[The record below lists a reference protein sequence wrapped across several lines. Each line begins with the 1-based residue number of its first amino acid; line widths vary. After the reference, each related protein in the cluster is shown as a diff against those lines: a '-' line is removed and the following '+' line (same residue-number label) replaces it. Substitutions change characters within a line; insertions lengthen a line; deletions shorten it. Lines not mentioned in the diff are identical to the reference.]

1 MQITMTETSLD
12 NDSVL
17 DRAFILEEHQLSCIR
32 PVYLIAKGLI
42 EYVDRVH
49 AGTLYGYPLELRIG
63 FEELYLVCA
72 NAKKKGPSDMLDL
85 VLNWCS
91 RPLIQWPVLSSFDQ
105 LFSDHAL
112 LSLDREELTP
122 TETCI
127 FWAEQEDPLQYM
139 LIP

>member
-1 MQITMTETSLD
+1 MQITMAETSLD

-17 DRAFILEEHQLSCIR
+17 NRTSVLEERQLSCIR

-49 AGTLYGYPLELRIG
+49 AGTLYGFPLELLIG
-63 FEELYLVCA
+63 FEELSLACA
-72 NAKKKGPSDMLDL
+72 NAKKQGPSDMLDL

-91 RPLIQWPVLSSFDQ
+91 RPLVQWPVLSSFDQ
-105 LFSDHAL
+105 LFTDHAL
-112 LSLDREELTP
+112 LSNDLEELTP

-127 FWAEQEDPLQYM
+127 FWAEQEDPLRYV

>member
-1 MQITMTETSLD
+1 MQSTILETVLD
-12 NDSVL
+12 HGRVL
-17 DRAFILEEHQLSCIR
+17 DRSFIHKEHQLSYIR
-32 PVYLIAKGLI
+32 PIYLIAKGLI

-63 FEELYLVCA
+63 FEELCLA
-72 NAKKKGPSDMLDL
+72 

-91 RPLIQWPVLSSFDQ
+91 RPLIQWPLLSSFDQ
-105 LFSDHAL
+105 LFADHAL
-112 LSLDREELTP
+112 LSSDLQELTP

-127 FWAEQEDPLQYM
+127 FWAEQEDPLQYV

>member
-1 MQITMTETSLD
+1 MQSTLAET
-12 NDSVL
+12 VL
-17 DRAFILEEHQLSCIR
+17 DRDRVLDGSFVSEEHQLSHIR
-32 PVYLIAKGLI
+32 SIYLIAKGLI

-63 FEELYLVCA
+63 FEELCLACA

-91 RPLIQWPVLSSFDQ
+91 RPLIQWPLLSSFDQ
-105 LFSDHAL
+105 LFTNHAL
-112 LSLDREELTP
+112 LSSDIQDLTP
-122 TETCI
+122 TEACI
-127 FWAEQEDPLQYM
+127 FWAEQEDPLQYV

>member
-1 MQITMTETSLD
+1 MQSTLDET
-12 NDSVL
+12 VL
-17 DRAFILEEHQLSCIR
+17 DRDHVLDGLLIPEEHQLSHIR
-32 PVYLIAKGLI
+32 PIYLIAKGLI

-63 FEELYLVCA
+63 FEELRLACT

-91 RPLIQWPVLSSFDQ
+91 RPLIQWPLLSSFDQ
-105 LFSDHAL
+105 LFADHAL
-112 LSLDREELTP
+112 LSNDLQELTP

-127 FWAEQEDPLQYM
+127 FWAEQEDPLQYV

>member
-1 MQITMTETSLD
+1 MQSTMVET
-12 NDSVL
+12 VL
-17 DRAFILEEHQLSCIR
+17 DRNRVLDGSFIPEEYQLSHIR
-32 PVYLIAKGLI
+32 PIYLIAKGLI

-63 FEELYLVCA
+63 FEELILACTK
-72 NAKKKGPSDMLDL
+72 AKKKGPSDMLDL

-91 RPLIQWPVLSSFDQ
+91 RPLIQWPLLSSFDQ
-105 LFSDHAL
+105 LFTDHAL
-112 LSLDREELTP
+112 LSNDLQELTP

-127 FWAEQEDPLQYM
+127 FWAEQEESLQYV